1 MWHKKLENG
10 KYSRNVE
17 TRDEDGL
24 DAHLF
29 NGKSRYYSGESI
41 WNFDLFR
48 ASGIHQRT
56 GTYRNPQGYDIDGYD
71 ENGFNKEGI
80 CKATSCKVNRKGR
93 NTKGGLVS
101 EFQITTDVF
110 NYIKSGEKNLGK
122 FLNGISKKYGI
133 SINEMKDVIDE
144 KMAEAYT
151 LSSIASECEEAKKMK
166 EEVVKLSMTNP
177 DLIQRFVKFSPRLEA
192 DLRRESISLNKALVA
207 LNKMLDEKL
216 KKAKVDEKEVEEIKK
231 KYSEVDI
238 RKKNIDRIAPPNPRG
253 SLSNTDNE
261 R

>member
-1 MWHKKLENG
+1 
-10 KYSRNVE
+10 VE
-17 TRDEDGL
+17 
-24 DAHLF
+24 
-29 NGKSRYYSGESI
+29 YI
-41 WNFDLFR
+41 
-48 ASGIHQRT
+48 
-56 GTYRNPQGYDIDGYD
+56 
-71 ENGFNKEGI
+71 KEQELI
-80 CKATSCKVNRKGR
+80 
-93 NTKGGLVS
+93 
-101 EFQITTDVF
+101 F

-122 FLNGISKKYGI
+122 FLDGISKKYRI
-133 SINEMKDVIDE
+133 SIKEIKAVIDE

-151 LSSIASECEEAKKMK
+151 LSAIASECEETKKMK

-177 DLIQRFVKFSPRLEA
+177 DLIERFVKFSPRLEA

-238 RKKNIDRIAPPNPRG
+238 RKKNIDRIAPPNPKG
-253 SLSNTDNE
+253 SLSNTDDE